1 MDKAQIIQ
9 LLGSA
14 LAIGLMVLLAGW
26 ARIARPM
33 PRLTAQ
39 GARDLLAVEFPD
51 EPVDAVWIDGDGA
64 GLVARSGDQALVLWR
79 KGDGYVAREAP
90 LSRLSEAR
98 LVDGR
103 VRLKLGDGAPRL
115 AVPNGVWPPLE
126 LRA

>member
-1 MDKAQIIQ
+1 MDKAQLIQ

-14 LAIGLMVLLAGW
+14 AAIAVMVLLTAW
-26 ARIARPM
+26 ARIARPT
-33 PRLTAQ
+33 PRLDER
-39 GARDLLAVEFPD
+39 GARELLAVEFPD
-51 EPVDAVWIDGDGA
+51 EPVDALWIAGDGA

-79 KGDGYVAREAP
+79 KGDGYVARETP
-90 LSRLSEAR
+90 LDRLGEAR

-115 AVPNGVWPPLE
+115 TVPGGVWPPVE